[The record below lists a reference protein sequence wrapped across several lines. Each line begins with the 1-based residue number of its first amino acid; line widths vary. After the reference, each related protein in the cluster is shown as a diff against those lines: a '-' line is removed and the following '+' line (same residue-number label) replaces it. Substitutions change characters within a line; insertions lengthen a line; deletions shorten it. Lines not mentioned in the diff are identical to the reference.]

1 MVVGLVG
8 CGNWGRHILRD
19 LVELGCEVPVVA
31 RSPASSDRAKEGGA
45 ATIVADVDSLPL
57 LDGVVVATPTST
69 HAAVLDEALG
79 RDVPVFCEKPL
90 TDDPAAAE
98 RLAAR
103 APDRLFV
110 MDKWR
115 YHPGVLEI
123 AAIAQ
128 ESRLGAVSGLKTVR
142 VGWGSS
148 HDDADPVWVLAP
160 HDLSIGCEIF
170 GALGR
175 AESAVAQWQGEDAVH
190 LSGVLRGPDWW
201 QTIEVSGRAAESTRT
216 VELYCEGGV
225 AVLGGGWDE
234 HVTVYRDAP
243 GGVVEERIET
253 PGELPLLAELRAFVE
268 HLRGGPPPRSSA
280 AEGAAVVSSIAEL
293 RELARIR

>member
-19 LVELGCEVPVVA
+19 LVSLGCEVPVVA
-31 RSPASSDRAKEGGA
+31 RSPESSARAKEGGA
-45 ATIVADVDSLPL
+45 AAIVADIGSLPR

-69 HAAVLDEALG
+69 HAAVLEELLE
-79 RDVPVFCEKPL
+79 RTMPVFCEKPL

-98 RLAAR
+98 RLAAH

-110 MDKWR
+110 MYKWR

-123 AAIAQ
+123 AAIARDG
-128 ESRLGAVSGLKTVR
+128 RLGAVSGVKTVR

-148 HDDADPVWVLAP
+148 HDDVDPVWVLAP
-160 HDLSIGCEIF
+160 HDLSIGYEIF
-170 GALGR
+170 GEHGKP
-175 AESAVAQWQGEDAVH
+175 ESAVAQWQGDDAVH
-190 LSGVLRGPDWW
+190 LSSVIRGEGWWHVL
-201 QTIEVSGRAAESTRT
+201 EVSGRAAESKRA
-216 VELYCEGGV
+216 VELYCEDGV

-234 HVTVYRDAP
+234 HVTISRDGP
-243 GGVVEERIET
+243 EGVVEERIET

-268 HLRGGPPPRSSA
+268 HLGGGEPPRSSA
-280 AEGAAVVSSIAEL
+280 AEGAAIVSAIGEL
-293 RELARIR
+293 RALARTT